1 MAQVKLSELST
12 IPFIDSAN
20 IQGRQLSS
28 LTFFVNDEWS
38 MWIPTDKGLQKMKG
52 WPAEAF
58 YFGDKPEEEHDI
70 YLHFLDFLAQKACF
84 PTIAK
89 PLRGLDDDFF
99 NLSASV
105 AKIDFLYEKREE
117 VKHGISRM
125 VATEIEYIF
134 SVCRSI
140 FDLLQEIISKLWAT
154 IRLVDESAKKQP
166 IPETFSKMT
175 KPLGKNND
183 YSLLIEKYG
192 LPLQLAEF
200 YTNNYEFFV
209 SLREFRDNVSHRGSS
224 IEMIFSTEQGFA
236 VREDQV
242 PFSEYGV
249 WTEEHKLNNS
259 LCSLRPVIGH
269 IIHETL
275 AACEA
280 FSTTIETVIQF
291 PSPIAPSLKLFMRG
305 YFNKNLL
312 DTVRAVDGS
321 KWWNA

>member
-1 MAQVKLSELST
+1 M
-12 IPFIDSAN
+12 
-20 IQGRQLSS
+20 
-28 LTFFVNDEWS
+28 NDEWS
-38 MWIPTDKGLQKMKG
+38 MWIPTDKGLQKIKG

-58 YFGDKPEEEHDI
+58 YFGDKPESEHDI

-84 PTIAK
+84 QSISK

-117 VKHGISRM
+117 IKQGISRM

-134 SVCRSI
+134 FVCRSV
-140 FDLLQEIISKLWAT
+140 FDLLQEVISKLWET
-154 IRLVDESAKKQP
+154 IQLVEEGAKKQSLP
-166 IPETFSKMT
+166 DTFSKMT
-175 KPLGKNND
+175 KPLGQDNNH
-183 YSLLIEKYG
+183 SLLVQKYG
-192 LPLQLAEF
+192 LPIQLSEF
-200 YTNNYEFFV
+200 YVHYFLFFS
-209 SLREFRDNVSHRGSS
+209 SLRKFRGDVSHRGSS

-249 WTEEHKLNNS
+249 WTKEHKLNNS
-259 LCSLRPVIGH
+259 LCSLRPAIGY

-275 AACEA
+275 AACET
-280 FSTTIETVIQF
+280 FSKTIESVIQF
-291 PSPIAPSLKLFMRG
+291 FRPIAPGLKLFMRG
-305 YFNKNLL
+305 YFNRSLI
-312 DTVRAVDGS
+312 DTVTTVDEC